1 MASRHPAGVISRL
14 SERTDGVFRGA
25 DAMRVG
31 VTRKQLYALVGADAL
46 ERVLPDTYRMTAV
59 ARSPRQRLRAA
70 LLWAG
75 SGSAALV
82 RSAGE
87 TYGLEGVRASQ
98 PEIAT
103 PDSFRGRAQSVIVHR
118 YDVASPLMLR
128 MHNGLRVTGPEAT
141 IVALGAVLTSESHE
155 VACEDARRRGLTSV
169 TALQRY
175 LTDHQGRRGAGVT
188 RALLDELDPVHPS
201 RSTLEVKTRRLLVGH
216 GIRDFVRE
224 FPLDSNGR
232 TYYFDFAFQRERVIL
247 ETNGRR
253 WHDDPNDYEEDNEK
267 WSVPARY
274 GYRIVFRHVEQGD
287 V

>member
-1 MASRHPAGVISRL
+1 
-14 SERTDGVFRGA
+14 
-25 DAMRVG
+25 
-31 VTRKQLYALVGADAL
+31 
-46 ERVLPDTYRMTAV
+46 
-59 ARSPRQRLRAA
+59 
-70 LLWAG
+70 
-75 SGSAALV
+75 
-82 RSAGE
+82 
-87 TYGLEGVRASQ
+87 
-98 PEIAT
+98 
-103 PDSFRGRAQSVIVHR
+103 
-118 YDVASPLMLR
+118 

-253 WHDDPNDYEEDNEK
+253 WHDDPNDYEDDNEK

-274 GYRIVFRHVEQGD
+274 GYRIVFATWNEVTCEPMRFIGEVRTALGLLTPYDCAHPACRTRGRGGFSPSPHS
-287 V
+287 

>member
-75 SGSAALV
+75 SGSAAAV

-128 MHNGLRVTGPEAT
+128 NAQRAARHGSGSHDRRPRCGAHKREPRGGMRRCSTSWTHVRHSAAALPHGPPGSARC
-141 IVALGAVLTSESHE
+141 GSHS
-155 VACEDARRRGLTSV
+155 CIARRV
-169 TALQRY
+169 
-175 LTDHQGRRGAGVT
+175 
-188 RALLDELDPVHPS
+188 DPVHPS

-253 WHDDPNDYEEDNEK
+253 WHDDPTTTRKTTRNGAFPPGTATG
-267 WSVPARY
+267 SCSPR
-274 GYRIVFRHVEQGD
+274 GTR
-287 V
+287 